1 MYSTW
6 FDKIHSHRGSDQPD
20 LLWAACDGDPSCT
33 FAQFV
38 DGVTKWLQEEPDVDK
53 VNEHVAVQ
61 SDLCDPK
68 ARDFDG
74 VFRIEDGF
82 DQIEDALKKWSD
94 VEFDFKS
101 EKGEI
106 GYSHHNK
113 KAKKVYDEFPVSD
126 KDGYEKYMPYDVQV
140 KIWRAYKTDF
150 DDFGYDYPEKRKTQ
164 KKQCPDLP
172 WSKDLIQSEW
182 HGEDAQH
189 MDVMP
194 ADILED
200 KPKKEKAGK
209 DIPDVQPAGV
219 ELLDFD

>member
-1 MYSTW
+1 M
-6 FDKIHSHRGSDQPD
+6 
-20 LLWAACDGDPSCT
+20 
-33 FAQFV
+33 
-38 DGVTKWLQEEPDVDK
+38 DK

-150 DDFGYDYPEKRKTQ
+150 DSLKNT
-164 KKQCPDLP
+164 
-172 WSKDLIQSEW
+172 
-182 HGEDAQH
+182 
-189 MDVMP
+189 
-194 ADILED
+194 
-200 KPKKEKAGK
+200 
-209 DIPDVQPAGV
+209 
-219 ELLDFD
+219 